1 LVNCEINKVSLL
13 KVSLGDKHVLSLLE
27 LHSFHKV
34 VDVRL
39 DKNYLE
45 YLQSNLFG
53 LEYGLA

>member
-1 LVNCEINKVSLL
+1 VSLL